1 MCVQRITQV
10 QRFELQ
16 AGTQR
21 VSLRKVEGGTMQI
34 IGAGLT
40 LEGTVEQR
48 NYLRML
54 GVGISL
60 GMFKS

>member
-1 MCVQRITQV
+1 M

-54 GVGISL
+54 GVGMSL